1 MFSKLSTNM
10 SPKAI
15 KAVKVSA
22 VVVGIVAGALVTGYI
37 LYRLGVIPSAEIVEE
52 LGETA
57 QAVL

>member
-37 LYRLGVIPSAEIVEE
+37 LYRLGVIPSGEIVEE